1 MANNLERA
9 YHKHFVKEFPE
20 EVIVSDE
27 DYDVDEDDSFSSRKR
42 GKSRLNEKSSAKK
55 SKMGCMLILVIF
67 VFFEVFMD
75 STVIVHKYM
84 HRTRTTQ
91 LIKVCYFVFLN
102 KHYTERGRK
111 KNSCLS
117 SS

>member
-9 YHKHFVKEFPE
+9 YNKHFAKEFPE

-55 SKMGCMLILVIF
+55 SKMGCKF
-67 VFFEVFMD
+67 
-75 STVIVHKYM
+75 
-84 HRTRTTQ
+84 
-91 LIKVCYFVFLN
+91 CYCGLNQSYYFAFLN
-102 KHYTERGRK
+102 KH
-111 KNSCLS
+111 
-117 SS
+117 